1 MRASSPDY
9 ENPADADTNNVY
21 VVDVLINDGVAD
33 DANGATTLTITVADL
48 NDQVAAFTSSDAVD
62 VAEGATAVVTLN
74 ATDTDTADS
83 GGLDYAI
90 VTDDPATGTQ
100 FSLSGTSLTIA
111 AQDYE
116 NPGCGA
122 GADSLTCTVIV
133 SATDDAGT
141 ATQQTITVTIT
152 DTNDQAPCRYTHKL
166 L

>member
-1 MRASSPDY
+1 M
-9 ENPADADTNNVY
+9 
-21 VVDVLINDGVAD
+21 
-33 DANGATTLTITVADL
+33 
-48 NDQVAAFTSSDAVD
+48 NDQALAFTSSDAVN
-62 VAEGATAVVTLN
+62 VAEGATAVTLA

-152 DTNDQAPCRYTHKL
+152 DTNDQAPSFTSSDAVNVAEGAHTVNCFNICC
-166 L
+166 